1 MRDIRFTVHPQT
13 MTSRSRRSG
22 KRPGYDAAMTKVYHS
37 DAFCLDGEAHYVA
50 DIGIAAIYRQPAVH
64 LHADWCVNR
73 WGGVIVTLDAH
84 KDMAMPPLPRLGIM
98 LPVERSMRH
107 VTYYGYGPDESY
119 IDKREHC
126 YVDMFQAEVE
136 DCMKIISDH
145 RRMEAIITADMSHL
159 KMKNTVCLRRQIIIW
174 ILTFRI
180 TRWKNWRGK
189 RHNFELEPASGSLL
203 SLDARMMGIGS
214 NSCGPDLPEEFLRD
228 EAHTVWK
235 VQLQIEEL

>member
-1 MRDIRFTVHPQT
+1 
-13 MTSRSRRSG
+13 
-22 KRPGYDAAMTKVYHS
+22 MTKVYHS

-73 WGGVIVTLDAH
+73 WGRVIVTLDAH

-136 DCMKIISDH
+136 DLHENYI
-145 RRMEAIITADMSHL
+145 RPQENGSHYHCRYVSL
-159 KMKNTVCLRRQIIIW
+159 ENENTVCLRRQIIIW

-180 TRWKNWRGK
+180 TRWKNWQEKGIILNWNRRLVPYCRWMRG
-189 RHNFELEPASGSLL
+189 
-203 SLDARMMGIGS
+203 
-214 NSCGPDLPEEFLRD
+214 
-228 EAHTVWK
+228 
-235 VQLQIEEL
+235 